1 MEPDDPSIIRPLP
14 SPGSTL
20 FNTPHKL
27 NEKCSTAVHT
37 IVVVRSTQRE
47 YTKISIN
54 MNSLDHISNIGCKS
68 DDMTNYGSIL
78 HLPLEES
85 NHAKLMHPRPTNGS
99 LPHKEKNHL
108 LYMCIHRPKPHYHYK
123 NASV

>member
-85 NHAKLMHPRPTNGS
+85 NHAKLMHPRPHEWKLATQREEPPS
-99 LPHKEKNHL
+99 
-108 LYMCIHRPKPHYHYK
+108 IHVYTSAQAPLQL
-123 NASV
+123 

>member
-68 DDMTNYGSIL
+68 DNMTNYGSIL
-78 HLPLEES
+78 RLSLEES
-85 NHAKLMHPRPTNGS
+85 NHAKLMHPRPYEWKLATQREEPPS
-99 LPHKEKNHL
+99 IHVYTSAQAPLPL
-108 LYMCIHRPKPHYHYK
+108 
-123 NASV
+123 